1 MNAKCLLK
9 PGSCARHG
17 SHAFT
22 VRQGGWT
29 GPKMYVPQRYMGG
42 RSETANCITLSVCA
56 SRCYWRIGNLQHS
69 TYCSLPLSVMM
80 LVDWYIPVCMMYLC
94 RSGNADGNL
103 VHSHGG
109 N

>member
-42 RSETANCITLSVCA
+42 RSKTANCITLSVCA
-56 SRCYWRIGNLQHS
+56 SRCYWRITFNIAPTVG
-69 TYCSLPLSVMM
+69 SLPLFVMM
-80 LVDWYIPVCMMYLC
+80 LVDWYTCMMYLC